1 MTREEK
7 DLLLK
12 DLCARLPYG
21 VKFATKYSHFNDTHE
36 LLVIN
41 KHSTIVETFKMLW
54 WDIED
59 VKPYLRPLSSMTD
72 EEKEELL
79 AKLPTK
85 WNIEIDKFEDF
96 YFDICEECAPDIELF
111 TDIIDWLNKKMFD
124 FRGLIPK
131 DLALSTEKY
140 NPYKD

>member
-1 MTREEK
+1 MIQEEK
-7 DLLLK
+7 DLLLR

-21 VKFATKYSHFNDTHE
+21 VKFATKYSHFKDTHE

-59 VKPYLRPLSSMTD
+59 VKPYLRPLSSITEEEWRKCVNLGIGD
-72 EEKEELL
+72 E
-79 AKLPTK
+79 
-85 WNIEIDKFEDF
+85 FEDS
-96 YFDICEECAPDIELF
+96 YGEHRHLLPSHRLY
-111 TDIIDWLNKKMFD
+111 DWLNAHHFD
-124 FRGLIPK
+124 YRGLIEK
-131 DLALSTEKY
+131 GFAIKVTEDY

>member
-1 MTREEK
+1 MTQEEK
-7 DLLLK
+7 DLLLR

-59 VKPYLRPLSSMTD
+59 VKPYLRPMSSMT
-72 EEKEELL
+72 EEEEEERQELWHSSFSPAEYATL
-79 AKLPTK
+79 FL
-85 WNIEIDKFEDF
+85 DF
-96 YFDICEECAPDIELF
+96 CNALHLDY
-111 TDIIDWLNKKMFD
+111 
-124 FRGLIPK
+124 RGLIHK
-131 DLALSTEKY
+131 GLAISTEEF
-140 NPYKD
+140 NPYKN